1 MKHLWYKKIWI
12 MISILL
18 LGFFFSSNVYA
29 QSWTTATTETLT
41 DTVFNILWAG
51 LNLLYLITL
60 PVLVIAGKAMDN
72 SMIYGEFINLDKP
85 LYMLRNL
92 SRTFANFAIGWV
104 ILRKVVQYIFNFN
117 DNKSPAFLKSMMIK
131 SLGIVL
137 GINFSWFAIGA
148 LIDLSTIT
156 TYSLWAMPLSILKET
171 NNKDMP
177 ILSVGSYFDYQ
188 SSTSRIEQ
196 GRENITKP
204 HTYYQR
210 WNIYIPR
217 CGEKWQTYKG
227 FITWPE
233 YFPNIPNRP
242 DVKFNSFGDGRQYCA
257 LNTQTLADITDLEQE
272 KTNHFNSIDNTQ
284 ANILMKQV
292 IDHITIT
299 TWPCTD
305 LVVTWYS
312 GSTQQIPITIMAG
325 ELETL
330 ISKLKIGDSQIASKK
345 VCSGLTITANA
356 YKENDRQASFM
367 PTWWTPYS
375 AENGLTMNTL
385 INKSKGMVWPFIT
398 LYMSLLDFSNLSVQD
413 TENKNAATTLNGVTE
428 FVLKWAISIALFI
441 PLVALALTLIIR
453 IVILRWIIAFI
464 PLGIVLYGL
473 KDDIKMPWGGMKIWW
488 AEVNGWSILW
498 LIFAPVLP
506 VFAISISII
515 ILQTLQL
522 AMKPAIDNDN
532 KTRDFLWIVITPDPN
547 NQNTSCM
554 NFWGLQTTCLDKGS
568 EVSGW
573 SGFANFLPWL
583 FVNIFAIGLMWMM
596 VKVALSWS
604 KLTSKIW
611 TDIMKTWADALG
623 AIPLIKIWWRWI
635 WATALSKTFDTWISA
650 ANSALTD
657 EILTQDREITNAL
670 GITTPTTPST
680 TSWSSFSL
688 SKKEE
693 VSKEFRN
700 KIPSNTKPNF
710 EDYNKL
716 VEASIDSKEEKEKF
730 AKISNVDKSI
740 ILTEFLTDMT
750 KKQSELESSNDKE
763 KNKESIEKIRSQKGN
778 LTSEIIRWWYS
789 DFITTDTNKKE
800 VIKTEKLQDFIQ
812 YINNTSINKLL
823 QDNGSNTYKD
833 DLLKK
838 FWNQIEDIID
848 DKGKK
853 TGKFQATTT
862 K

>member
-12 MISILL
+12 MISMLL
-18 LGFFFSSNVYA
+18 LGIFFSSSVYA
-29 QSWTTATTETLT
+29 QSWTAPENLT
-41 DTVFNILWAG
+41 DTLFNVLWAG

-85 LYMLRNL
+85 LHMLRNL

-104 ILRKVVQYIFNFN
+104 ILRKVVQYIFNFS

-131 SLGIVL
+131 WVGIVL

-171 NNKDMP
+171 NSKDMP

-188 SSTSRIEQ
+188 SSASRIEQ
-196 GRENITKP
+196 GQETYTKP

-233 YFPNIPNRP
+233 YFPSIPNRP

-345 VCSGLTITANA
+345 VCSGLTITGNA
-356 YKENDRQASFM
+356 YKENNRQIAFM
-367 PTWWTPYS
+367 TWWQEPYS
-375 AENGLTMNTL
+375 SQGGLTMNTL

-413 TENKNAATTLNGVTE
+413 TENQTTATTLNGVTE

-488 AEVNGWSILW
+488 AEVNAWSILW

-554 NFWGLQTTCLDKGS
+554 NFWWLQTTCLDKGS

-596 VKVALSWS
+596 VKVAISGS
-604 KLTSKIW
+604 KLTWKIW
-611 TDIMKTWADALG
+611 WDIMDLWSKALG
-623 AIPLIKIWWRWI
+623 SIPLIKLWGTWI
-635 WATALSKTFDTWISA
+635 GASALSNIPNKMYNTTSRQLDQYVRA
-650 ANSALTD
+650 
-657 EILTQDREITNAL
+657 QDNEL
-670 GITTPTTPST
+670 GKKLWFESETPTPTNT
-680 TSWSSFSL
+680 NSWSSFSL
-688 SKKEE
+688 SNKEKA
-693 VSKEFRN
+693 STEFRKGVDN
-700 KIPSNTKPNF
+700 IGTAKPKF
-710 EDYNKL
+710 DDYNKL
-716 VEASIDSKEEKEKF
+716 VEASIDWKEEKEKF
-730 AKISNVDKSI
+730 AKISNVDKSW

-763 KNKESIEKIRSQKGN
+763 KNKEAIEKIKTQRGN

-789 DFITTDTNKKE
+789 DFITTDANNNKT
-800 VIKTEKLQDFIQ
+800 IKTEKLLDFIN
-812 YINNTSINKLL
+812 YVNNSTLL
-823 QDNGSNTYKD
+823 KEADKNQTENTYRKQIKD
-833 DLLKK
+833 DFKY
-838 FWNQIEDIID
+838 QIEYKD
-848 DKGKK
+848 
-853 TGKFQATTT
+853 GKFQAKT